1 MFPLHKQRA
10 CPLFERKMPQHGTA
24 ATEPSARDD
33 CADCGNTAVSRNA
46 ERDDFIPSEEDE
58 GLISGRTV

>member
-1 MFPLHKQRA
+1 
-10 CPLFERKMPQHGTA
+10 MPQHGTA